1 MERIVKADLIKPK
14 YDNVKEIWAEML
26 KEYYTGDD
34 LNAKFTVAVDCPF
47 CGSKKTHSPFTI
59 NGFHHATCADCAV
72 VYVSPRLKDECLEKL
87 YNNQYYSEIY
97 GKSMIPVF
105 EVRKE
110 LIGARK
116 TDQTLAH
123 LPNAK
128 KSLDVLDIGCGVGEV
143 IDVFKD
149 RGHKCTAIE
158 VNPIAVD
165 WLKKKGISVFADSFD
180 RFPEENKFD
189 VIMAW
194 GVVEHVVNPKDFL
207 KKVQRQLKPGGV
219 FASEVPSGQCL
230 TVDYARATGKDPA
243 RIILGEQH
251 IILYSIPAYEKI
263 HQQAGLEKLL
273 VQTNGLDVET
283 VLKVNGQKV
292 EDQVIFDL
300 QQCVDS
306 YGKGDL
312 IRGFWRKPLK

>member
-14 YDNVKEIWAEML
+14 YDNVKEVWAKML
-26 KEYYTGDD
+26 SEYYSGAELDPR
-34 LNAKFTVAVDCPF
+34 FTVAVPCPS
-47 CGSKKTHSPFTI
+47 CGSKKTHSPFSI

-97 GKSMIPVF
+97 GQSMIPVF
-105 EVRKE
+105 ETRKE
-110 LIGARK
+110 LIGRRK

-123 LPNAK
+123 LPGAK
-128 KSLDVLDIGCGVGEV
+128 PGLAVLDIGCGVGEV

-149 RGHKCTAIE
+149 RGHACTAIE
-158 VNPIAVD
+158 VNPIAVE
-165 WLKKKGISVFADSFD
+165 WLKKNKISVFADSFD
-180 RFPEENKFD
+180 RFPETNKFD

-194 GVVEHVVNPKDFL
+194 GVVEHVVNPHDFL
-207 KKVQRQLKPGGV
+207 KKVYRHLKPGGV

-230 TVDYARATGKDPA
+230 TVDYARATGKDPI
-243 RIILGEQH
+243 RIVMGEQH
-251 IILYSIPAYEKI
+251 IILYSIPAYETI
-263 HQQAGLEKLL
+263 HRQAGLEKIH

-283 VLKVNGQKV
+283 VLKVNGQAV
-292 EDQVIFDL
+292 DDRVVFDL
-300 QQCVDS
+300 QRVVDS